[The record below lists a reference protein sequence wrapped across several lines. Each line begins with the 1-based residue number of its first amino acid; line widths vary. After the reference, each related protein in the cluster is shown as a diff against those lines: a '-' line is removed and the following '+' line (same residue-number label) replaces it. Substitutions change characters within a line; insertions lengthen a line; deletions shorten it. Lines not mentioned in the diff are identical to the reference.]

1 MGTENDP
8 RIQMIDSALY
18 HLQPSTTPY
27 ATPFTY
33 NNGLTVLEILER
45 IRTAVID
52 TIRYANSFGED
63 VNGMVKKVNESADK
77 WQKDAQKTIDDLV
90 KYDNDSKA
98 YLDVK
103 RAEADKIIADF
114 TATLIKVAF
123 IPKENGDFVEAEMKD
138 GSKLLLPTKQKSDK
152 TDAKALD
159 FYNGINGRL
168 QREYYTRLEADD
180 RYVLDKKISG
190 AIVVGGTNATGDREW
205 LRWVKAWM
213 GYTFMYNYA
222 MEGGGFTSKN
232 SNSFNTQL
240 LTARSK
246 LHQAMLPKVKHIL
259 VLDCIYDINER
270 YSIREPI
277 AEFIG
282 TVNQYFP
289 NAKVKI
295 LPVLFNTSQINNDIN
310 KGRSVWSRIAEMNLQ
325 PVDVCEGSMTWYHNL
340 DEVEWKFYN
349 KDGSFN
355 TVELSDNGYI
365 DCAYRFAKWMS
376 GGTSYRLRS
385 SVNLGPLSHE
395 YVHNEYNFLNCTLR
409 SDMVN
414 IQGTFR
420 TGPNKPPADTV
431 LSELPGWAF
440 PYGNTTGLM
449 WGGDRQIYPIYVK
462 PDATLV
468 TGAELPENMTF
479 NVNFTYRIF

>member
-90 KYDNDSKA
+90 KYDNESKA
-98 YLDVK
+98 YLDAK

-123 IPKENGDFVEAEMKD
+123 MPKEDGDFVEAVMKD

-159 FYNGINGRL
+159 FYNGINSRL

-180 RYVLDKKISG
+180 RYVIDKKIDG
-190 AIVVGGTNATGDREW
+190 CIIVGGTNATPDKKWVAW
-205 LRWVKAWM
+205 LKDWL
-213 GYTFMYNYA
+213 GYSFVQNYA
-222 MEGGGFTSKN
+222 MEGGGFNSKN

-240 LTARSK
+240 LMGQK
-246 LHQAMLPKVKHIL
+246 LHQVMRNKVKHIL

-270 YSIREPI
+270 YSVKESI
-277 AEFIG
+277 AEFVG
-282 TVNQYFP
+282 TASNYFP
-289 NAKVKI
+289 NARIKI
-295 LPVLFNTSQINNDIN
+295 LPVLFNTSQINNDLN
-310 KGRSVWSRIAEMNLQ
+310 KGRSVWARIAEMSFQ
-325 PVDVCEGSMTWYHNL
+325 PVDVCEGSMTWYHSIDSN
-340 DEVEWKFYN
+340 EWKFYN

-355 TVELSDNGYI
+355 TVELSANGYS
-365 DCAYRFAKWMS
+365 DAARRFCTWMN
-376 GGTSYRLRS
+376 GGTSYRPRS

-409 SDMVN
+409 NDIVN

-431 LSELPGWAF
+431 LTELPGWAF

-462 PDATLV
+462 PDATMV

-479 NVNFTYRIF
+479 NVNFTYRLF

>member
-8 RIQMIDSALY
+8 RIRMIDSALY
-18 HLQPSTTPY
+18 HLQPSVTPY

-52 TIRYANSFGED
+52 VIRYTNSFGED
-63 VNGMVKKVNESADK
+63 VNKMVKAVNDGADK
-77 WQKDAQKTIDDLV
+77 WQKDAQKTIDDLQ

-98 YLDVK
+98 YLDKK

-123 IPKENGDFVEAEMKD
+123 MPKEGGDFVEAEMKD

-152 TDAKALD
+152 TDAKAFD
-159 FYNGINGRL
+159 FYNGINRRL
-168 QREYYTRLEADD
+168 QSEYYTRLEADD
-180 RYVLDKKISG
+180 RYVIDNKIDG
-190 AIVVGGTNATGDREW
+190 CIIVGGTNATPDKKWVTW
-205 LRWVKAWM
+205 LKDWL
-213 GYTFMYNYA
+213 GYSFVQNYA
-222 MEGGGFTSKN
+222 MEGGGFNSKN

-240 LTARSK
+240 LK
-246 LHQAMLPKVKHIL
+246 GQNLHQVMRGNVKHIL

-270 YSIREPI
+270 YSVKESI
-277 AEFIG
+277 AEFMG
-282 TVNQYFP
+282 TVINYFP
-289 NAKVKI
+289 NARVKI
-295 LPVLFNTSQINNDIN
+295 LPVLFNTSQINNDLN
-310 KGRSVWSRIAEMNLQ
+310 KGRSVWARIAEMGFQ
-325 PVDVCEGSMTWYHNL
+325 PVDVCEGSMTWYHSMDSN
-340 DEVEWKFYN
+340 EWKFYN

-355 TVELSDNGYI
+355 TVELSPNGYS
-365 DCAYRFAKWMS
+365 DAARRFCTWMN
-376 GGTSYRLRS
+376 GGTSYRPRA

-409 SDMVN
+409 NDIVS

-431 LSELPGWAF
+431 LTELPGWAF

-479 NVNFTYRIF
+479 NVNFTYRLF

>member
-1 MGTENDP
+1 
-8 RIQMIDSALY
+8 MIDSALY

-98 YLDVK
+98 YLDQK

-123 IPKENGDFVEAEMKD
+123 MPKEGGDFVEAEMKD

-159 FYNGINGRL
+159 YYNGINGRL

-180 RYVLDKKISG
+180 RYVIDKKVNG
-190 AIVVGGTNATGDREW
+190 CVVVGGTNAAGN
-205 LRWVKAWM
+205 KAWIQWIKEWM
-213 GYTFMYNYA
+213 GYSFMYKFA
-222 MEGGGFTSKN
+222 MEGGGFASKN

-240 LTARSK
+240 LAARSQ

-270 YSIREPI
+270 YSIRESL
-277 AEFIG
+277 AEFME
-282 TVNQYFP
+282 
-289 NAKVKI
+289 
-295 LPVLFNTSQINNDIN
+295 VLQQ
-310 KGRSVWSRIAEMNLQ
+310 GRFVQHGR
-325 PVDVCEGSMTWYHNL
+325 VV
-340 DEVEWKFYN
+340 
-349 KDGSFN
+349 
-355 TVELSDNGYI
+355 
-365 DCAYRFAKWMS
+365 
-376 GGTSYRLRS
+376 
-385 SVNLGPLSHE
+385 
-395 YVHNEYNFLNCTLR
+395 
-409 SDMVN
+409 
-414 IQGTFR
+414 
-420 TGPNKPPADTV
+420 
-431 LSELPGWAF
+431 
-440 PYGNTTGLM
+440 
-449 WGGDRQIYPIYVK
+449 
-462 PDATLV
+462 
-468 TGAELPENMTF
+468 
-479 NVNFTYRIF
+479 